1 MVQKLNKYLGN
12 IGIGLNF
19 QPTGSSG
26 LNVSHSGGV
35 VAGVGAILETAAGNI
50 AVPASTAWTV
60 YVNLVTGVLTSVA
73 TPSLPSTG
81 ILILWDGTSSST
93 DVTLI
98 RDVRSW
104 TSTGNAIT
112 TAATFNSLLG
122 QFNMVFE
129 YGFGTGAGL
138 DIPNTGSAGSAHDL
152 EPGGTDPVRGIVTG
166 DVSGGIGCQV
176 GIVAN
181 NEAFDHP
188 GTMNSDFVDWDN
200 LSATGSFII
209 IVRTS
214 FARAFDNIIWDAAT
228 LPSGFFNIRVL
239 HVGDP
244 DAQFRVRFERGQSI
258 DDSLVTSGS
267 TIVNDGVWHVIVITQ
282 PGTGGGLEM
291 YFDGVDVG
299 SPGGGE
305 PDLWFPDVAQ
315 SWERFNVG
323 SFGGVTS
330 PWKGDIDYL
339 GVTNTVLTVGQALDL
354 TNAYNG
360 T

>member
-26 LNVSHSGGV
+26 LNISHSGGV
-35 VAGVGAILETAAGNI
+35 VAGTGAILETAAGNI

-73 TPSLPSTG
+73 TPSLPATG

-104 TSTGNAIT
+104 TSTGNAIIT
-112 TAATFNSLLG
+112 PATFNSLLG

-176 GIVAN
+176 GVAATD
-181 NEAFDHP
+181 EAF
-188 GTMNSDFVDWDN
+188 GYGSMNSDYVDWLN
-200 LSATGSFII
+200 LSNTGSII
-209 IVRTS
+209 IIFRTT
-214 FARAFDNIIWDAAT
+214 FARGFDNTIWNAAT
-228 LPSGFFNIRVL
+228 TPSGFFNVTL
-239 HVGDP
+239 SHVGDP
-244 DAQFRVRFERGQSI
+244 DAAFNCRFIRGQNS
-258 DDSLVTSGS
+258 DDSRITSTG
-267 TIVNDGVWHVIVITQ
+267 TIVNDGAWHVMVITQ
-282 PGTGGGLEM
+282 PGDGGGMEM
-291 YFDGVDVG
+291 YDDGVDVG
-299 SPGGGE
+299 SPSGSE
-305 PDLWFPDVAQ
+305 RDNWFPQVATL
-315 SWERFNVG
+315 WDRFDIG
-323 SFGGVTS
+323 AFGGVTS
-330 PWKGDIDYL
+330 PFVGDIDYL